1 MQSRQ
6 QSIIEVICSTL
17 AAFLLSV
24 LAGAYIYPLF
34 DFYPS
39 GMQNATITFIF
50 TIISLVRSYLF
61 RRFFNWL
68 HSK

>member
-6 QSIIEVICSTL
+6 QSVIEVICSTL
-17 AAFLLSV
+17 AAFAISV
-24 LAGAYIYPLF
+24 AASSIIFPAFGFHSTHA
-34 DFYPS
+34 
-39 GMQNATITFIF
+39 QNLWITLIF
-50 TIISLVRSYLF
+50 TLISFIRSYLF